1 MLPLGQV
8 PDAAIQDVAAQIED
22 VDETQMLFA
31 ISNRGVSAIDAVN
44 PVILSALA
52 PTFAAAPASTPSEGP
67 SSGGTS
73 LTQTGQNFSA
83 DSVIRMGTQLATNVS
98 ASTPTTMQATSAA
111 SVSNGPVNITAYSS
125 STNWLAI
132 APEAFSYGPKIL

>member
-1 MLPLGQV
+1 M

-44 PVILSALA
+44 PVILSALV